1 MMWFFA
7 LLALLLGPVM
17 GAQMGASY
25 GAALCRTGDS
35 APAWVSLLPG
45 SALLVPLVVSGLLA
59 LWLWRRRGGRVRDG
73 WAAALSGGAWLLLCL
88 MCFHVALD
96 FTRLQRS
103 PLASAPAWVAFLLP
117 GIPYFLGVAILAGL
131 ALWRWKR
138 RK

>member
-1 MMWFFA
+1 MVWFFA
-7 LLALLLGPVM
+7 LLSLLLGPVA

-35 APAWVSLLPG
+35 APAWVALLPG

-59 LWLWRRRGGRVRDG
+59 VWLWRRRGGRVRDG
-73 WAAALSGGAWLLLCL
+73 WAAAFAGGAWLLLCL

-96 FTRLQRS
+96 FQKLQA
-103 PLASAPAWVAFLLP
+103 PVHAVPAWVAFLMP

-131 ALWRWKR
+131 ALWRRKR